1 MRTGEISI
9 KLFIFMISS
18 FLMMQ
23 FVSTGFAVKEWRES
37 ELNGGWQIWVSA
49 TDFVKIQ
56 GIETSKTDVELG
68 DKAKKPWLS
77 EEILIAKV
85 LGGFADF
92 EFESPVGGE
101 AYMWGRI
108 ADFRGGGQSW
118 FIVLNS
124 LNHEGE
130 GLIFGTP
137 GLEWQ
142 WVGNRDVP
150 NSQSP
155 TDLKKGKNT
164 VRIAPREARD
174 GVEPLFDVFMISTKP
189 LEPTDADFNGARK
202 RGLAVKPANKL
213 ATTWA
218 AIKNRFKV
226 P

>member
-1 MRTGEISI
+1 MRDGYTSI
-9 KLFIFMISS
+9 KLSIFVISL
-18 FLMMQ
+18 FFMMQ
-23 FVSTGFAVKEWRES
+23 FVPTGSAVTDWRES

-49 TDFVKIQ
+49 TDFVELQ
-56 GIETSKTDVELG
+56 GIGTSETEVELAE
-68 DKAKKPWLS
+68 KATKPWLS
-77 EEILIAKV
+77 EDILIATD

-92 EFESPVGGE
+92 EFESPVEGA

-124 LNHEGE
+124 LNHAGE

-137 GLEWQ
+137 GLAWQ

-150 NSQSP
+150 DSQSP

-164 VRIAPREARD
+164 ARIVPREARA

-202 RGLAVKPANKL
+202 RGLAVEPADKL

-218 AIKNRFKV
+218 SIKNCF
-226 P
+226 

>member
-1 MRTGEISI
+1 M
-9 KLFIFMISS
+9 
-18 FLMMQ
+18 
-23 FVSTGFAVKEWRES
+23 
-37 ELNGGWQIWVSA
+37 
-49 TDFVKIQ
+49 
-56 GIETSKTDVELG
+56 ELG

-85 LGGFADF
+85 LGGFADLSLRVLWV
-92 EFESPVGGE
+92 ERLTCG
-101 AYMWGRI
+101 GRI

-124 LNHEGE
+124 LNHEGD

-189 LEPTDADFNGARK
+189 LEPTDADFNAAQK
-202 RGLAVKPANKL
+202 RGLAVEPADKL
-213 ATTWA
+213 TTTWA
-218 AIKNRFKV
+218 SIKNRF
-226 P
+226 